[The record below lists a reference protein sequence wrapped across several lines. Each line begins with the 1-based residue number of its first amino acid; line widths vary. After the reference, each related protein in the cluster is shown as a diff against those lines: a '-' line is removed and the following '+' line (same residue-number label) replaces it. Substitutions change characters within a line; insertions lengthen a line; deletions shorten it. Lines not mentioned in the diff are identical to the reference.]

1 MATVNGTTITL
12 NEILTITAK
21 VSATCGST
29 STLTVMLDQVTL
41 TSVPLRVGP
50 LTATISATSGTT
62 LGSLIC
68 NVANVLDSNGS
79 LRSLVQKLNKVLAA
93 L

>member
-1 MATVNGTTITL
+1 
-12 NEILTITAK
+12 
-21 VSATCGST
+21 
-29 STLTVMLDQVTL
+29 MLDQVTL

-50 LTATISATSGTT
+50 LTATISATSDTT